1 MERFW
6 EPKTNVF
13 SFQNRSSALWARKW
27 SIFGWNFSIF
37 IFGTASTRKWS
48 PIFDQHRDRNWRLD
62 LESSWVSTHRARQQ
76 ALRYAENSSSTKA
89 ASICQASNKT
99 CAACCALLPTPA
111 RLRHHHEPL
120 GRGCCDCVDYESSC
134 DVAQPQTMFA
144 SSRTRR
150 VVAVWEIASCWWTR
164 STQPARGKDDT

>member
-1 MERFW
+1 MRTENERFQFSKPIVSLMGSKMVHFRMKFFDFHFRDGLHSEM
-6 EPKTNVF
+6 EP
-13 SFQNRSSALWARKW
+13 
-27 SIFGWNFSIF
+27 
-37 IFGTASTRKWS
+37 

-89 ASICQASNKT
+89 ASICQACNKT

-120 GRGCCDCVDYESSC
+120 GRGCCDCVDYESSS
-134 DVAQPQTMFA
+134 DVTQPQTMFA

-150 VVAVWEIASCWWTR
+150 VVAVWEIASC
-164 STQPARGKDDT
+164 

>member
-1 MERFW
+1 MRTENERFQ
-6 EPKTNVF
+6 F
-13 SFQNRSSALWARKW
+13 SKPIVSLMGSKMVHFRVK
-27 SIFGWNFSIF
+27 FFDF
-37 IFGTASTRKWS
+37 HFGTASTRKWS

-76 ALRYAENSSSTKA
+76 ALRYAENSSSSTKA

-150 VVAVWEIASCWWTR
+150 VVAVWEIASC
-164 STQPARGKDDT
+164 